1 MQNENL
7 QQPANLVQ
15 ELSLKKATPQGATR
29 V

>member
-7 QQPANLVQ
+7 QQPVNLVW
-15 ELSLKKATPQGATR
+15 EFSLKKATPQGATR